1 MISRLFNRLKTLQ
14 RLGVLGLIVLVM
26 VVVTAHIG
34 WRGQKDV
41 LDRMGLLFQDR
52 MLPVQSLQRI
62 AFLLQ
67 ENWTEVLSAL
77 QHDPESKAA
86 PYVGHTLEEHRARF
100 DARREEITNLWLG
113 YTARELSA
121 EERVL
126 ANKFEAL
133 RNAWVNDVAS
143 PAMAAIQS
151 GNYAPETYQH
161 FLVGAREKSA
171 PALEALNALIE
182 LQSQL
187 AIADMVASQE
197 SFDRQNIYWAL
208 QAAIGLLLVAWV
220 GYLIARGITR
230 PLSELGEVIE
240 HLASG
245 DLSRRIVSES
255 RDEVGAALNHVA
267 HCMENLSS
275 TLADIRLASDG
286 ISGASIEVSS
296 TAQALSQA
304 ASQQAASVEETTA
317 TIEQMN
323 ASVLQN
329 LDNARVSDGMAS
341 QAADQTR
348 QGGTS
353 VRETVK
359 AMHEIAGKIRIIDDI
374 AYQTNLLA
382 LNAAIEAARAG
393 EAGRGF
399 AVVAAEVRKLAERSQ
414 KAAGEISALADGSV
428 NRAESAGRIME
439 EIVPAIVKTASLV
452 QEIAAAS
459 AEQATG
465 VAQVNTA
472 MNQISQVTQTNASSS
487 EQLAATAEEMSS
499 QAQQLR
505 QMIAFF
511 KLREDAAT
519 RVENPSPAPLA
530 EESRPALAPPRSRV
544 VAELTSPSEQHFTRF

>member
-1 MISRLFNRLKTLQ
+1 MISRLFNRLKTIQ

-26 VVVTAHIG
+26 VVVTTHIG

-77 QHDPESKAA
+77 QHDPEGKAA
-86 PYVGHTLEEHRARF
+86 PYVGHTMEEHVARF
-100 DARREEITNLWLG
+100 DARKEEITNLWLG
-113 YTARELSA
+113 YTARELTP

-126 ANKFEAL
+126 ANQFEAL
-133 RNAWVNDVAS
+133 RNAWVGDVAG
-143 PAMAAIQS
+143 PAITAIQS

-161 FLVGAREKSA
+161 FLVGAREKSE
-171 PALEALNALIE
+171 PALNTLKELIE

-187 AIADMVASQE
+187 AIEDMVQAQE

-208 QAAIGLLLVAWV
+208 QAAFGLLLVSWV
-220 GYLIARGITR
+220 GYMIARGITR
-230 PLSELGEVIE
+230 PLGELSEVIE
-240 HLASG
+240 HLATG

-275 TLADIRLASDG
+275 TLADIRQTSDG
-286 ISGASIEVSS
+286 ISSASMEVSS
-296 TAQALSQA
+296 TAQALS
-304 ASQQAASVEETTA
+304 QAASVEETTA

-323 ASVLQN
+323 ASVVQN
-329 LDNARVSDGMAS
+329 LDNARISDGMAS

-348 QGGTS
+348 QGGVS
-353 VRETVK
+353 VRETVA

-399 AVVAAEVRKLAERSQ
+399 AVVASEVRKLAERSQ
-414 KAAGEISALADGSV
+414 RAAQEISALADGSV
-428 NRAESAGRIME
+428 SRAESAGRIME

-465 VAQVNTA
+465 VSQVNTA

-511 KLREDAAT
+511 KLREDEAAGT
-519 RVENPSPAPLA
+519 EDSPPQPVAQEA
-530 EESRPALAPPRSRV
+530 RPALAAPRSRV
-544 VAELTSPSEQHFTRF
+544 MAELKSPSEQHFTRF